1 MLYIS
6 KTKRLA
12 FDLETALQ
20 LDDANADE
28 RGCAFIDIAVCVAGL
43 RIHRS
48 GRNIRSSFRPSRS
61 ARAAGKWIL
70 ASPESRTG
78 GRNNIEHGGD
88 YGTPARLFSLAGLYC
103 PRHPTPSTV

>member
-28 RGCAFIDIAVCVAGL
+28 RGCAFIDIVVCVAGL

-48 GRNIRSSFRPSRS
+48 RRNKSATSVHHSGRLE
-61 ARAAGKWIL
+61 ARALRGNG
-70 ASPESRTG
+70 S
-78 GRNNIEHGGD
+78 
-88 YGTPARLFSLAGLYC
+88 
-103 PRHPTPSTV
+103 

>member
-43 RIHRS
+43 
-48 GRNIRSSFRPSRS
+48 
-61 ARAAGKWIL
+61 AAY
-70 ASPESRTG
+70 ESIGPG
-78 GRNNIEHGGD
+78 GTKAQHPFII
-88 YGTPARLFSLAGLYC
+88 PA
-103 PRHPTPSTV
+103 V